1 MASLSEELKSTLKE
15 EKKGYDALY
24 SLGQTKRQAVIDRD
38 LEKLSSVTDDEQELS
53 DSLKALEQKRT
64 RILKDMSSVL
74 GHDDEILTVTE
85 IINALS
91 GQPEEQKALTE
102 ARDSLVKSATN
113 MQFLNQENKV
123 LLEQAIEMVDFD
135 LTLYKSMRQAPE
147 TANYGRDAENT
158 GDILGRSGFDFKQ

>member
-1 MASLSEELKSTLKE
+1 MASLSEELKSTMEE
-15 EKKGYDALY
+15 EKKGYDDLY
-24 SLGQTKRQAVIDRD
+24 SLGQKKRQAVIDRD
-38 LEKLSSVTDDEQELS
+38 LDTLNAVTDEEQEMS
-53 DSLKALEQKRT
+53 DHLKSLEQKRT

-74 GHDDEILTVTE
+74 GHDDKILSVTE
-85 IINALS
+85 IIDSLK
-91 GQPEEQKALTE
+91 GQDDEKQALTE
-102 ARDSLVKSATN
+102 ARDELIKSATN

>member
-1 MASLSEELKSTLKE
+1 MASLSEELKSTLTE
-15 EKKGYDALY
+15 EKKGYDDLY
-24 SLGQTKRQAVIDRD
+24 SLGQKKRQAVIDRD
-38 LEKLSSVTDDEQELS
+38 LTTLSAITDEEQEMA

-85 IINALS
+85 IINALN

-123 LLEQAIEMVDFD
+123 LLEQAMEMVDFD